1 MRPWLRR
8 SLKNGG
14 NVVGKTR
21 FEIVKS
27 VIDAE
32 MAKPYS
38 HKPAADCF
46 FFGCRVADALDATLG
61 LEAKYLDSYSTL
73 RGAQRALRRRGH
85 KSLSDLFATH
95 LAPCAPAEARI
106 GDIGV
111 LQLQDGEHV
120 GVCIGMKFITKTSRG
135 RAFHDLADCKAAFR
149 VG

>member
-1 MRPWLRR
+1 MRQWSQPFPK
-8 SLKNGG
+8 SGG

-21 FEIVKS
+21 FEIVKA
-27 VIDAE
+27 VIDVE

-46 FFGCRVADALDATLG
+46 FFGCRVGDALDPSLG
-61 LEAKYLDSYSTL
+61 LEKKYAGSYTTL
-73 RGAQRALRRRGH
+73 RGAQTALRRRGH
-85 KSLSDLFATH
+85 KSLSDLFAAH
-95 LAPCAPAEARI
+95 LTPCAPAEARI

-111 LQLQDGEHV
+111 LQLADGEHV

-135 RAFHDLADCKAAFR
+135 RALHDLADCKAAFR